1 MKFLLKFLALLLCA
15 NLSLSELLCPQR
27 KEPPQEIQID
37 SSYTLNPIT
46 YSGVTYKTIQ
56 IANKIF
62 LDKNKAGI
70 YSASSTIYA
79 DSQFCPDDF
88 IIPKKADYEA
98 IITQLGADAYS
109 TFTDPKGFNL
119 EAGKYYLT
127 NTLGKEGMNKIFMYL
142 DGTNIKFIDA
152 HPFKVNSVCRCMLE
166 LSRINLVFPNL
177 KGAIELNPNE
187 DTLIQTSRE
196 KYASGFLWKIGD
208 SIYTTK
214 TITHK
219 FEKSGM
225 YMVEFWGNYINGEIL
240 YLCENVFV
248 KKNSITNTQDD
259 TPAGENI
266 KKIEIDFEME
276 YTSTLHFEHSNSPVA
291 PRIDGGYYVS
301 VTGKDKYL
309 HVLSFDKDDE
319 LIKDFN
325 TNENAYPFDIASTDY
340 GFAIYMKEIGS
351 SYHSY
356 LSVYNKDFELI
367 NTVQIMNNTADDDRT
382 KVSKKQII
390 RYESSRDPVFG
401 MNFMYE
407 PDNGKLIYSR
417 GRIFL
422 IFCHYNYFLDNG
434 GHTGD
439 TIVTFNDILTD
450 MDFGITWGSSHSLVQ
465 SVTFDDFYFW
475 TAALGDAYPEGIKVE
490 YTSKS
495 EFSNEYDP
503 IHKKYNLRISKGN
516 DKLAGSIK
524 GYHNGSADG
533 KLGGIL
539 YFAKLGLY
547 CLIYAKTPN
556 YSSDEKNG
564 KNIIYMTTW
573 KFTGSVISDIQT
585 TEIKQFESNNVMQ
598 VRAGRYG
605 DDKVFIIYS
614 ETTKSGGNSYGT
626 VHKGTTPKLYIIK
639 LPGKDFL
646 VNDEIYDKLL
656 MNTNEDLRT
665 FEDGVLI
672 WATAN
677 KEGKL
682 TINKIG
688 KTHFDEESID
698 TIQNT
703 LTKKD
708 LEDYLSAHD
717 TITEDIPNEE
727 IIEQEEEEK
736 GKLSGGAIAGI
747 AVGSVGGAAG
757 IGVGIFFLL
766 RYLKKIKSTPEPS
779 TQTKVEINF
788 SSSKS
793 DVINNA
799 NKRGKRKKKTKS

>member
-1 MKFLLKFLALLLCA
+1 MRFLLKFLALLLCA

-27 KEPPQEIQID
+27 KEPPQEVPKD
-37 SSYTLNPIT
+37 PSYTLAPI
-46 YSGVTYKTIQ
+46 SFNGITYKTIQ
-56 IANKIF
+56 IANQIF
-62 LDKNKAGI
+62 LDKNFVGVN
-70 YSASSTIYA
+70 YA
-79 DSQFCPDDF
+79 TSELYEDSKYCPDDF
-88 IIPKKADYEA
+88 IIPKKQDFEA
-98 IITQLGADAYS
+98 IIIQLGADAYS
-109 TFTDPKGFNL
+109 AFTDPKGFNM

-127 NTLGKEGMNKIFMYL
+127 NTKGAEGMNKFFMYL

-152 HPFKVNSVCRCMLE
+152 YPFDLNRVCRCMLD
-166 LSRINLVFPNL
+166 LANINLVFPNL
-177 KGAIELNPNE
+177 NGAIELNPNE
-187 DTLIQTSRE
+187 DTLIQTSKE
-196 KYASGFLWKIGD
+196 KYASGFLWQIEGKTQEG
-208 SIYTTK
+208 K

-225 YMVEFWGNYINGEIL
+225 YMVEFWGNYLNGEVL

-248 KKNSITNTQDD
+248 KKNSITNTQAD
-259 TPAGENI
+259 TPADENI
-266 KKIEIDFEME
+266 KKIETEFEME
-276 YTSTLHFEHSNSPVA
+276 YTPTLHFEYSNSPVA
-291 PRIDGGYYVS
+291 PRIDGGYYIS
-301 VTGKDKYL
+301 VTGKDKFL
-309 HVLSFDKDDE
+309 HVLSFDIDDN

-325 TNENAYPFDIASTDY
+325 TNENAYPFDITATDY
-340 GFAIYMKEIGS
+340 GFAIYMVEIGS

-367 NTVQIMNNTADDDRT
+367 NTVQIMNNTADDDN
-382 KVSKKQII
+382 KKPSNLKKQII
-390 RYESSRDPVFG
+390 RYESSREPVFG
-401 MNFMYE
+401 MNFMYR

-450 MDFGITWGSSHSLVQ
+450 MDFGITWGSSHSLIQ
-465 SVTFDDFYFW
+465 SVTFDNFYFW

-503 IHKKYNLRISKGN
+503 IHKKYNLRSSSSTSS
-516 DKLAGSIK
+516 LAGSIK

-547 CLIYAKTPN
+547 CLVYAKTPDAQ
-556 YSSDEKNG
+556 SG

-573 KFTGSVISDIQT
+573 EFTDNKISNNKTMIVKTFD
-585 TEIKQFESNNVMQ
+585 SNNVMQ

-614 ETTKSGGNSYGT
+614 ETTKSGGNSYGN
-626 VHKGTTPKLYIIK
+626 VQKGTTPKLYIIK
-639 LPGKDFL
+639 PKEQQIL
-646 VNDEIYDKLL
+646 VSDEIYEKLL

-677 KEGKL
+677 TEGKL

-688 KTHFDEESID
+688 ETHLDEESID
-698 TIQNT
+698 AIENT
-703 LTKKD
+703 LSKKD
-708 LEDYLSAHD
+708 LEYYLSTHD
-717 TITEDIPNEE
+717 NITEDIENEE
-727 IIEQEEEEK
+727 NLEEEEK
-736 GKLSGGAIAGI
+736 KGNLSGGAIAGI
-747 AVGSVGGAAG
+747 VVGSVGGAAG
-757 IGVGIFFLL
+757 IGVGVYFLL
-766 RYLKKIKSTPEPS
+766 KHLKNIKSVPEAS
-779 TQTKVEINF
+779 TQTKVDINYS
-788 SSSKS
+788 SSSKR
-793 DVINNA
+793 DINKTT
-799 NKRGKRKKKTKS
+799 KRGKRKKKTKN